1 MRRAHLADPSM
12 RLLSLAC
19 DSEQAASAA
28 EAKILGAA
36 LPVSVGC
43 NSSRVLVRGSI
54 RSILRLFGVDKSNVR
69 QVGSMLCTEINKK
82 KPLCP
87 STVSKNLNKKKAG
100 GEQGD
105 GGTAPVAALVPISPL
120 AGLTFGVDS
129 SIKPLPA
136 ALPPTALWVY
146 MNPDVPNDPRIK
158 LPNPPV
164 LLERRWLTYEQ
175 RTPDYSEPAET
186 TPLQSED
193 EGEAEGA
200 ASLESDPEG
209 AATRI
214 AAADLQRL
222 LVASSERL

>member
-1 MRRAHLADPSM
+1 M
-12 RLLSLAC
+12 
-19 DSEQAASAA
+19 
-28 EAKILGAA
+28 
-36 LPVSVGC
+36 
-43 NSSRVLVRGSI
+43 
-54 RSILRLFGVDKSNVR
+54 
-69 QVGSMLCTEINKK
+69 
-82 KPLCP
+82 
-87 STVSKNLNKKKAG
+87 NKKKAG

-164 LLERRWLTYEQ
+164 LLERRWLRYEQ

-222 LVASSERL
+222 LVASSERLRGGSSGGGSGGGGGRARLGVWGWSLVGSLEDGDLGLGKVCARSHTRHLYRTACSSLSESVCKRGVDVFDRDARSPRDSPQRIRCTLLVE

>member
-1 MRRAHLADPSM
+1 M
-12 RLLSLAC
+12 LSLVC

-28 EAKILGAA
+28 EAKILMAA
-36 LPVSVGC
+36 LPVSVGR

-54 RSILRLFGVDKSNVR
+54 RSILKLFGVNKSNVR

-87 STVSKNLNKKKAG
+87 STVSKNINKKKSG

-105 GGTAPVAALVPISPL
+105 SGAAPVAVLAPISPL
-120 AGLTFGVDS
+120 AGLTFGAES

-136 ALPPTALWVY
+136 ALPATALWVY

-175 RTPDYSEPAET
+175 STPDDYSEPAET

-193 EGEAEGA
+193 EGEAGGA
-200 ASLESDPEG
+200 ASPISDPEG
-209 AATRI
+209 AAPIRI

>member
-1 MRRAHLADPSM
+1 M
-12 RLLSLAC
+12 
-19 DSEQAASAA
+19 
-28 EAKILGAA
+28 
-36 LPVSVGC
+36 
-43 NSSRVLVRGSI
+43 
-54 RSILRLFGVDKSNVR
+54 
-69 QVGSMLCTEINKK
+69 
-82 KPLCP
+82 
-87 STVSKNLNKKKAG
+87 
-100 GEQGD
+100 
-105 GGTAPVAALVPISPL
+105 AALVPISPL

-175 RTPDYSEPAET
+175 STPDDYSEPAET

-193 EGEAEGA
+193 EGEAGGA
-200 ASLESDPEG
+200 ASPISDPEG

>member
-1 MRRAHLADPSM
+1 M
-12 RLLSLAC
+12 LSLGC

-28 EAKILGAA
+28 EAKILMAA
-36 LPVSVGC
+36 LPVSVGR

-54 RSILRLFGVDKSNVR
+54 RSILKLFGVNKSNVR

-87 STVSKNLNKKKAG
+87 STVSKNINKKKSG

-105 GGTAPVAALVPISPL
+105 SGAAPVAVLAPISPL
-120 AGLTFGVDS
+120 AGLTFGAES

-164 LLERRWLTYEQ
+164 LIERRWLTYEQ
-175 RTPDYSEPAET
+175 STADDYSEPAET

-193 EGEAEGA
+193 EGEAGGA
-200 ASLESDPEG
+200 ASPISDPEG

>member
-1 MRRAHLADPSM
+1 M
-12 RLLSLAC
+12 RLLSFAC

-28 EAKILGAA
+28 ETKILSAA

-43 NSSRVLVRGSI
+43 KSSRVLVKGSM
-54 RSILRLFGVDKSNVR
+54 RSILRLFGVNKANVR

-87 STVSKNLNKKKAG
+87 STVSKNMNKKTSGSGA
-100 GEQGD
+100 
-105 GGTAPVAALVPISPL
+105 APVVAALAPISPL
-120 AGLTFGVDS
+120 AGLTFGAES

-136 ALPPTALWVY
+136 ALPQTALWVY

-164 LLERRWLTYEQ
+164 LLERRWLTYVEQ
-175 RTPDYSEPAET
+175 TSDYGEPVET

-200 ASLESDPEG
+200 ARPVSYPEG

-214 AAADLQRL
+214 AAADLQHL
-222 LVASSERL
+222 LVASAELL